1 MADDATTPTET
12 QGPTFYSIEQLS
24 DSTEVLSAAATL
36 YAQRSVF
43 PAVGPGRAQTP
54 LPTGKGISDGAAILE
69 KINSGDLEQ
78 LTPEQKVQLTGWA
91 IDVAEFSASNA
102 LGSYLSDVVNR
113 DTASPDIKNSF
124 QLIQNAYSIS
134 EASQENNTSWFAPN
148 PDYILGDITQGLV
161 VGAEEGSKDILDLLP
176 RILGAPVDL
185 VNEGLTKI
193 GFGSNYPA
201 LGSAMLT
208 DAKNYYVH
216 GVNAVIPDVVLEGYS
231 DYLQTPYENP
241 GVGATSEFVGSLA
254 PDALLVGGGLALKGS
269 KMTMAATSATQS
281 IKTTA
286 TAGAAVLAMDS
297 VAIADE
303 VIPMIWDPTE
313 FAQGS
318 TTQTIQAGQTE
329 GNETMV
335 KMTAEEAAL
344 FEMLEKRVFSKPTPD
359 ALSAST
365 VHELLLSGPQ
375 KSLLESAYAAIDGLK
390 ASGQIHPLRQG
401 ELSEFQAALYGFE
414 TQTAANGQALRIDGN
429 GLVSEAAVT
438 VAPVTTTPSKTPVT
452 TPPAASGTT
461 TPTTTTV
468 TTTPAVPLTPE
479 QELQAGQTEG
489 NETMVKM
496 TAEEAALFEMLE
508 KRVFSKP
515 TPDALSASTVHELL
529 LSGPQKSLLESAY
542 AAIDGLKAS
551 GQIHPLRQ
559 GELSEFQAALYGF
572 ETQTAANGQALR
584 IDGNGLVSEAAVT
597 NDADKEKDDAPKD
610 DGPKVDPKDKVKDEP
625 KLTPLQEAQ
634 AGLKNSLALANTRFD
649 GVNNIIDASILDA
662 NKVINSTEATDSIKQ
677 ETQVAL
683 AELTAG
689 KTEWGNAWD
698 VKKTDIQAA
707 IDGTDTAKINLLIA
721 ELKAGDTVPYEF
733 TTDSNII
740 ITAQAKIEDLHETV
754 FPGLLTRAAQ
764 VTQYA
769 VDRGWL
775 AQGTSTSLVSDTV
788 KNGGLFLTGAFKEV
802 GGQAIDLFK
811 DLNKNDGALGEWG
824 PVAMQLAG
832 ALGIGLL
839 LKNTLLDSTLGKV
852 PFIGGLLSAG
862 AAIFAALK
870 YGTGITASVQEYFT
884 GERTSIQQQ
893 GGAATLA
900 RLNNMTSTTV
910 DDTKET
916 KIVVDPAKPLTE
928 TEIVAAAQK
937 ALEQNA
943 NTEIVAQTGYG
954 SGHVDYRLLQAVA
967 AQKSGAGHTA
977 NGLNDNDPEAEIQAY
992 TVHHGF
998 QITGTDSIKVAI
1010 GGNTPTPVPDNNN
1023 IPTPE
1028 EAELQRMVP

>member
-479 QELQAGQTEG
+479 QELQA
-489 NETMVKM
+489 
-496 TAEEAALFEMLE
+496 
-508 KRVFSKP
+508 
-515 TPDALSASTVHELL
+515 LL
-529 LSGPQKSLLESAY
+529 VA
-542 AAIDGLKAS
+542 
-551 GQIHPLRQ
+551 
-559 GELSEFQAALYGF
+559 
-572 ETQTAANGQALR
+572 
-584 IDGNGLVSEAAVT
+584 
-597 NDADKEKDDAPKD
+597 ADK
-610 DGPKVDPKDKVKDEP
+610 
-625 KLTPLQEAQ
+625 
-634 AGLKNSLALANTRFD
+634 RF
-649 GVNNIIDASILDA
+649 GEVNKIIDASIIDA
-662 NKVINSTEATDSIKQ
+662 GKVIDTASDAIKGQ
-677 ETQVAL
+677 AQAAL
-683 AELTAG
+683 DELTAG
-689 KTEWGNAWD
+689 QAEWGELWD
-698 VKKTDIQAA
+698 AKKDAIKAITDP
-707 IDGTDTAKINLLIA
+707 AKIDLLIA
-721 ELKAGDTVPYEF
+721 ELKAQNTVPYTF
-733 TTDSNII
+733 TIDTNV
-740 ITAQAKIEDLHETV
+740 ITTASAEIERLHETV
-754 FPGLLTRAAQ
+754 FPGILTRADQ
-764 VTQYA
+764 VNQHV
-769 VDRGWL
+769 VDRGFL
-775 AQGTSTSLVSDTV
+775 GEGTSTSVVSDTIN
-788 KNGGLFLTGAFKEV
+788 NGGLFLTGAFKEV

-811 DLNKNDGALGEWG
+811 DMNKNDGALGEWG

>member
-452 TPPAASGTT
+452 TSPAASGTT

-479 QELQAGQTEG
+479 QELQA
-489 NETMVKM
+489 
-496 TAEEAALFEMLE
+496 
-508 KRVFSKP
+508 
-515 TPDALSASTVHELL
+515 LL
-529 LSGPQKSLLESAY
+529 VA
-542 AAIDGLKAS
+542 
-551 GQIHPLRQ
+551 
-559 GELSEFQAALYGF
+559 
-572 ETQTAANGQALR
+572 
-584 IDGNGLVSEAAVT
+584 
-597 NDADKEKDDAPKD
+597 ADK
-610 DGPKVDPKDKVKDEP
+610 
-625 KLTPLQEAQ
+625 
-634 AGLKNSLALANTRFD
+634 RF
-649 GVNNIIDASILDA
+649 GEVNKIIDASIIDA
-662 NKVINSTEATDSIKQ
+662 GKVIDTASDAIKGQ
-677 ETQVAL
+677 AQAAL
-683 AELTAG
+683 DELTAG
-689 KTEWGNAWD
+689 QAEWGELWD
-698 VKKTDIQAA
+698 AKKDAIKAITDP
-707 IDGTDTAKINLLIA
+707 AKIDLLIA
-721 ELKAGDTVPYEF
+721 ELKAQNTVPYTF
-733 TTDSNII
+733 TIDTNV
-740 ITAQAKIEDLHETV
+740 ITTASAEIERLHETV
-754 FPGLLTRAAQ
+754 FPGILTRADQ
-764 VTQYA
+764 VNQHV
-769 VDRGWL
+769 VDRGFL
-775 AQGTSTSLVSDTV
+775 GEGTSTSVVSDTIN
-788 KNGGLFLTGAFKEV
+788 NGGLFLTGAFKEV

-811 DLNKNDGALGEWG
+811 DMNKNDGALGEWG

-839 LKNTLLDSTLGKV
+839 LKNTLLDRTLGKV
-852 PFIGGLLSAG
+852 WGVGPLLSAG
-862 AAIFAALK
+862 AAIFVALK

-900 RLNNMTSTTV
+900 RLNNMASTTV

-916 KIVVDPAKPLTE
+916 KIVVEPAKPLTE

>member
-318 TTQTIQAGQTE
+318 TTQTI
-329 GNETMV
+329 
-335 KMTAEEAAL
+335 
-344 FEMLEKRVFSKPTPD
+344 
-359 ALSAST
+359 
-365 VHELLLSGPQ
+365 
-375 KSLLESAYAAIDGLK
+375 
-390 ASGQIHPLRQG
+390 
-401 ELSEFQAALYGFE
+401 
-414 TQTAANGQALRIDGN
+414 
-429 GLVSEAAVT
+429 
-438 VAPVTTTPSKTPVT
+438 
-452 TPPAASGTT
+452 
-461 TPTTTTV
+461 
-468 TTTPAVPLTPE
+468 
-479 QELQAGQTEG
+479 QAGQTEG